1 MRAFTNYLF
10 LNNKKISILVL
21 GYLGNVVYYDQN
33 EVSCFSTGMSIV
45 NAKDLKSIIYDI
57 LKRAESFIQNSIT
70 DFILVL
76 DDCRTE
82 FKTIEIEKNLQTQ
95 SQILKKDIL
104 KLEQKAKEISLTEDF
119 EVFAIKPSYVVLD
132 DTSLHFYIPYDM
144 SCSKFLMG
152 ITMMGFDSVVFN
164 SIKYILNECSI
175 NILKTINSIAL
186 TALCVFEKS
195 ENFDVNSWKSVLYIG
210 SDFSTLLVFRGDCF
224 CFFDTID
231 VGFVNI
237 LEQISQ
243 YLDIQYGDAEDV
255 FDIAVKFNQS
265 VHGSG
270 IGGDSDNHFSLD
282 NKTLHDTYDVIQRNV
297 FSIVNTCVNNI
308 NSANK
313 DVLKRSF
320 FDVVLSPDI
329 SSKITPIELIKLD
342 SVTTT
347 LKCFHYNF
355 NQELKSSQED
365 YYYKKND
372 LHMECSTHFLTSFNR
387 GGLKIN
393 QLSFRDFVLNLIS

>member
-57 LKRAESFIQNSIT
+57 QNSIT

-95 SQILKKDIL
+95 SQISKKDIL

-186 TALCVFEKS
+186 TALC
-195 ENFDVNSWKSVLYIG
+195 VLYIG

-320 FDVVLSPDI
+320 FDVVLSYRTYKIRFGYNDI
-329 SSKITPIELIKLD
+329 KVFSLQ
-342 SVTTT
+342 
-347 LKCFHYNF
+347 F
-355 NQELKSSQED
+355 
-365 YYYKKND
+365 
-372 LHMECSTHFLTSFNR
+372 
-387 GGLKIN
+387 
-393 QLSFRDFVLNLIS
+393 